1 MRKRSDY
8 LFEQPFHWNGV
19 SPPCATLVPCAE
31 HICESPVFILTACR
45 RRFPQ
50 YCISP
55 GHVRYRIPGL
65 YRMPGA
71 VSEPTVCRVGSRRLR
86 HVARRIRPPR
96 GKPACQAGSHD
107 QTLNARSPIVG
118 TIVRLGMLRQVP
130 GTRRIVGT
138 SGVGSCGNRVRS
150 VLHARIQPYVEGGAE
165 RGSGLGT
172 HLTEQDGGPRLH
184 GSRSYRIIADETPQ
198 GRLCRGCKCSS
209 RLRCQPHTTDQ
220 RFHADGGLAK
230 FRAGIRRA
238 EHHAADQTDGQRIL
252 AAPGRGCVDVQVQ
265 RLGLPRRPATRQ
277 CRGKPHQAGLRSDRG
292 SSPPVSIPAARLRQH
307 AQPAAQAP
315 APARHARRYRDR
327 ACRLLPVGIRLPAR
341 AQSGGP
347 PAIAAR
353 EAADP
358 RRAREMRHAV
368 PPSDRFD
375 QADRAAAGLRCRS
388 QGSSV
393 PGGSAGS
400 TPRFRR
406 LPSHPAAREFPA
418 LTCTRRRG
426 SAAHPAR

>member
-252 AAPGRGCVDVQVQ
+252 AAPGRGCVEYKSSAWASRAGQPLGNVAASRIRQACEAIEVRHLQCPFQQ
-265 RLGLPRRPATRQ
+265 RGCVNTPSRQ
-277 CRGKPHQAGLRSDRG
+277 PKHLLLQGTPGGIEIERAACCRW
-292 SSPPVSIPAARLRQH
+292 VSAY
-307 AQPAAQAP
+307 
-315 APARHARRYRDR
+315 RHALNQEVRQPSLR
-327 ACRLLPVGIRLPAR
+327 AKPRIHVAHAKCATQYL
-341 AQSGGP
+341 
-347 PAIAAR
+347 PAIALTKPTAR
-353 EAADP
+353 QPGCDVAAKA
-358 RRAREMRHAV
+358 RR
-368 PPSDRFD
+368 FQGGQQD
-375 QADRAAAGLRCRS
+375 QPLA
-388 QGSSV
+388 SV
-393 PGGSAGS
+393 G
-400 TPRFRR
+400 FRR
-406 LPSHPAAREFPA
+406 IQPLANFQ
-418 LTCTRRRG
+418 L
-426 SAAHPAR
+426 